1 MHVAG
6 SFRPTAKQGN
16 TYKKEKKSMK
26 TIIAVTMM
34 LSLMMVSGCR
44 STVSPQGGIKQQDR
58 EFTITVPT
66 YTTIKQGESA
76 PINLSL
82 NRGPYFKRDVQLD
95 ITSDGLSVMPAGI
108 LVKASEKPEAQ
119 LQIAVARDAA
129 LGEYRVYVKG
139 TPTTGKTTSTEF
151 TVKVVTP

>member
-1 MHVAG
+1 M
-6 SFRPTAKQGN
+6 
-16 TYKKEKKSMK
+16 EKGMR
-26 TIIAVTMM
+26 TIIAVSMM

-44 STVSPQGGIKQQDR
+44 STVSPQGGIKPQDR

-66 YTTIKQGESA
+66 SSTIKQGESA
-76 PINLSL
+76 TVNVSL

-95 ITSDGLSVMPAGI
+95 MTSDGIGVTPTSI

-119 LQIAVARDAA
+119 IQIAVARDAA

-151 TVKVVTP
+151 TVKVVAP